1 MRINF
6 SAQDIRDVMNV
17 CGSNVVTSN
26 KSIGYNVENSPGLRY
41 IQFMCKWNECI
52 VTGGNGFAVGLMR
65 IPCTADQVAEEIVFY
80 LKPFKVAKW
89 ATQVAVDVEPSK
101 TDPGVDVVKIE
112 MRMNAH
118 ENAEVITQEN
128 ERIFPTHYEL
138 IEKNVI
144 DDSPA
149 GKYVILDRRLLIQC
163 LEGLKG
169 CDSVIFNL
177 GSSAIRPL
185 MLRPYDDDYANGAE
199 VIICPVRPINGG
211 TELVRP

>member
-26 KSIGYNVENSPGLRY
+26 RSIGYDIEKRPGLRY
-41 IQFMCKWNECI
+41 IQFKCKWNECV

-65 IPCTADQVAEEIVFY
+65 IPCTADLVAEEIVFY

-89 ATQVAVDVEPSK
+89 ATQIAIDIEPSK

-112 MRMNAH
+112 MRTNVH
-118 ENAEVITQEN
+118 EGAEVITQEN
-128 ERIFPTHYEL
+128 ERILPINYEQ
-138 IEKNVI
+138 IEKSVI
-144 DDSPA
+144 DDSPD

-177 GSSAIRPL
+177 GSSAIKPL
-185 MLRPYDDDYANGAE
+185 MLRPYDNDYMDGAE
-199 VIICPVRPINGG
+199 VIICPVRPINGH
-211 TELVRP
+211 TELRR